1 VISFFVCI
9 EQKKKKKK
17 KKEKRKVIVIL
28 IYEMVCVNCKARES
42 DFVTIKKKK
51 G

>member
-1 VISFFVCI
+1 MHRT
-9 EQKKKKKK
+9 EKEKEKEKK
-17 KKEKRKVIVIL
+17 KRKVIVIL